1 MKPQRNNFPPDM
13 LALLFQPLVVVALA
27 IAFSFLFPI
36 VSAVRHPT
44 VGVWFTTFYVA
55 TAVSFIGALL
65 LFLAKLPQYRAGI
78 FWRVGSRHLPPFHQR
93 LYRLAF
99 LLLVPSCIALL
110 TLILLAPRVR

>member
-1 MKPQRNNFPPDM
+1 M
-13 LALLFQPLVVVALA
+13 LALLFQPLIVVALA

-36 VSAVRHPT
+36 VSAMRHPS
-44 VGVWFTTFYVA
+44 VGVWFTTFYAA
-55 TAVSFIGALL
+55 TAASIVGALV

-99 LLLVPSCIALL
+99 ILLIPSCIALL
-110 TLILLAPRVR
+110 ILIPLASRVR